1 MLGGDENVLEL
12 NSGDGRTILWYI
24 KGNWILKGEKLKVLS
39 HSLLKYLNCQY
50 TTGREIFIA
59 FNSVPFQNHS
69 LKVPPSSDFSKPHP
83 LRSVLWSCYI
93 CYEVL
98 LGSHQ
103 SWFKFNLKTY
113 FKLLKW
119 YETEHTLRC
128 ITIYQFSV
136 LCIPNVNSHFQV
148 TSFCFAYMPWNQ
160 VFHVISLYIF
170 RQLSNVS
177 LSLAV
182 LEKQ

>member
-1 MLGGDENVLEL
+1 MVVLGGEENVLEL

-24 KGNWILKGEKLKVLS
+24 KGNWILKGEKLEVLS
-39 HSLLKYLNCQY
+39 HSLCEKR
-50 TTGREIFIA
+50 REEKSLLLLTLFLFKIIVWKFLPPQISASHILWDLSCEVVINATKCCLDPIKVDSNLIFKI
-59 FNSVPFQNHS
+59 
-69 LKVPPSSDFSKPHP
+69 
-83 LRSVLWSCYI
+83 
-93 CYEVL
+93 
-98 LGSHQ
+98 
-103 SWFKFNLKTY
+103 Y

-128 ITIYQFSV
+128 IAIYQFSV
-136 LCIPNVNSHFQV
+136 LCIPNVNSRFQV

-182 LEKQ
+182 LKKQ